1 MLGAYIVLAMA
12 GNILPAALLPE
23 TTLMFGSVAVLL
35 VISFY
40 GSGWGIAAALLAGF
54 HTIALYHHP
63 FVAIIFMAEALVV
76 GLLFKRGF
84 NLVLADAYFWL
95 FISLPLYV
103 LFYHLMLKTSLEVTG
118 LALLRQ
124 ALNGI
129 FNAVLAFT
137 LWRLPP
143 LRRYHKFPLTLWDN
157 WLSIILLAFALPS
170 VLIMIFNGRPFTQLI
185 GPNYEVQLLA
195 NCQAVDEKLTD
206 SLQLLQQSGEEL
218 ARLAGEKGVENLAPL
233 QSRADS
239 LQQKMPPGMQLY
251 ITDCSDRIILTSL
264 QPSTIIN
271 QVNSRQD
278 RCLAAGPIPS
288 AGYSEVHTDA
298 IEPNPHLSLNLPIV
312 RDGRFCGAVHATLD
326 HTGLATI
333 LRDQGPEL
341 AAAFT
346 VIDGQGRIFAST
358 DQSKKPMGNFF
369 IGAVNQYGIPEV
381 NSYLWQPEFKQLL
394 SATGPAAGP
403 DFFQAGQSPLH
414 LAIDLPAAT
423 IQASLHRR
431 YLHGMALMFSPA
443 LLALLLG
450 WTLNKR
456 VTTPLNELVVAT
468 RNQSTKNHNGE
479 NISWPNKPGWEVAEL
494 TANFRELVAT
504 LDSKEKLLQQWL
516 EDNIKSRRKAEQAM
530 DDAHARHKW
539 EVFSTGR
546 KLRAE
551 VNQGERMKEL
561 LAELELTEEKYRFL
575 VEKSLVGF
583 YIIRAEK
590 LIYVNPRF
598 AEILLYPHEELL
610 AGIKLNK
617 LVAKDDWLLVRANQL
632 KQLRNEARNLQYQY
646 QVLCKDGTVRHVEV
660 LDGVG
665 SYAGQPAIIGTML
678 DITERVKAEETIK
691 HMAYHDPLTGLPN
704 RFVFQDRIHQSFS
717 FAARHQKMVGLLF
730 LDLDRFKAINDT
742 LGHMIGDQLLKE
754 VSNRLQNGLR
764 SCDTISRFG
773 GDEFNIL
780 VTEVTQESDI
790 QMVAHKIIRSMEYPF
805 YLDDRELY
813 VTCSIGIAI
822 YPKDCQ
828 DAENLVKKAD
838 TALYRAKEL
847 GRNNFQTYN
856 EAMGSLALE
865 RMAMESSLRHAL
877 ERHEFRVYYQPQV
890 NLISGKVVG
899 VEALVRW
906 KHPSGE
912 IVPPSSFIPL
922 AEEIGFIAP
931 IGEWVLRT
939 ACLQAKAWQNE
950 GFAPLRIGVNVSV
963 MQFNMPDFSAMV
975 SEIINEA
982 GIGPE
987 WVNLEITESV
997 IVKNAEEA
1005 IAKFQELHDVGIT
1018 IAIDDFGIGY
1028 SCLSYLKDFRVDQL
1042 KMDRAFVRNL
1052 PHEKNDVNIAGSIV
1066 KMAHD
1071 LKMSVIAE
1079 GVENEEQF
1087 NFLRSLGCN
1096 EVQGYIISKPVPPEE
1111 IVRFF
1116 EHPQSPHKPWQTA
1129 ANSPVWTPDL
1139 PIPRDTITRHKLTV
1153 SAKTT

>member
-1 MLGAYIVLAMA
+1 MA
-12 GNILPAALLPE
+12 GNILPAALLSE

-35 VISFY
+35 VIRFY
-40 GSGWGIAAALLAGF
+40 GTGWGVAAALLAGF
-54 HTIALYHHP
+54 HTIALWHHP
-63 FVAIIFMAEALVV
+63 FVVLIFVAEALVA
-76 GLLFKRGF
+76 GLLLKRGF
-84 NLVLADAYFWL
+84 NLVLADAYFWF
-95 FISLPLYV
+95 FISLPLYLV
-103 LFYHLMLKTSLEVTG
+103 FYCFFMGITPEAAG

-129 FNAVLAFT
+129 FNAILALALLRF
-137 LWRLPP
+137 LP
-143 LRRYHKFPLTLWDN
+143 LRRYHKSPLTLWDN
-157 WLSIILLAFALPS
+157 WLSIILFSFALPA
-170 VLIMIFNGRPFTQLI
+170 VLIMIFNGRSFAQLI
-185 GPNYEVQLLA
+185 KPNHEMHLLA
-195 NCQAVDEKLTD
+195 NCQVVEEKLAD
-206 SLQLLQQSGEEL
+206 SLHQLQQSGEKL
-218 ARLAGEKGVENLAPL
+218 ARLAGEKGLGNLAPL
-233 QSRADS
+233 QSLADS
-239 LQQKMPPGMQLY
+239 LQQELPPGMQLY
-251 ITDCSDRIILTSL
+251 ISDLNDRIVLSSL
-264 QPSTIIN
+264 PQPTIVNQIN
-271 QVNSRQD
+271 PRPD
-278 RCLAAGPIPS
+278 RCSLAERTNLP
-288 AGYSEVHTDA
+288 GYSEVHTDA
-298 IEPNPHLSLNLPIV
+298 IMPSPHLSFNIPIV
-312 RDGRFCGAVHATLD
+312 RNGCFTGEVHATLD
-326 HTGLATI
+326 CTGLAPI
-333 LRDQGPEL
+333 LGSPPEL

-346 VIDGQGRIFAST
+346 VIDHKGRIFAST
-358 DQSKKPMGNFF
+358 DPGKKPMGDFF
-369 IGAVNQYGIPEV
+369 VGEANKYGIPEI

-394 SATGPAAGP
+394 PASSPVAAMHGAGPSHFSATLT
-403 DFFQAGQSPLH
+403 PLY
-414 LAIDLPAAT
+414 LAIDLPWETIAT
-423 IQASLHRR
+423 SLHSQ
-431 YLHGMALMFSPA
+431 YLNSMALMLSPA

-450 WTLNKR
+450 WTLHRR
-456 VTTPLNELVVAT
+456 VTSPLNELVVTT
-468 RNQSTKNHNGE
+468 RDLTNKHHKGE
-479 NISWPNKPGWEVAEL
+479 KISWPVTPGWEVAEL
-494 TANFRELVAT
+494 TANFRELVST
-504 LDSKEKLLQQWL
+504 LDNKDKLLRQWI
-516 EDNIKSRRKAEQAM
+516 EENTKSRQKAEQAM

-551 VNQGERMKEL
+551 VDHGERMKEL
-561 LAELELTEEKYRFL
+561 LAELELAEEKYRFL

-646 QVLCKDGTVRHVEV
+646 QVRCKDGTIRHVEV
-660 LDGVG
+660 LDGIG
-665 SYAGQPAIIGTML
+665 SYAGKPAIIGTML

-730 LDLDRFKAINDT
+730 LDLDRFKSINDT

-754 VSNRLQNGLR
+754 VSSRLQKDLR

-780 VTEVTQESDI
+780 VTEVTLESDI

-805 YLDDRELY
+805 YLDGRELY

-822 YPKDCQ
+822 YPRDCQ

-838 TALYRAKEL
+838 TALYRAKEM

-856 EAMGSLALE
+856 DAMGSLALE

-922 AEEIGFIAP
+922 AEEIGFIVP

-939 ACLQAKAWQNE
+939 ACLQAKAWQDE
-950 GFAPLRIGVNVSV
+950 GFAPIRIGVNVSI
-963 MQFNMPDFSAMV
+963 MQFDMPDFSTLV

-982 GIGPE
+982 DIGPE

-1005 IAKFQELHDVGIT
+1005 IAKFQELHNVGIT

-1052 PHEKNDVNIAGSIV
+1052 PHEKNDANIAGSIV

-1079 GVENEEQF
+1079 GVENEDQF

-1096 EVQGYIISKPVPPEE
+1096 EVQGYIISKPVPAEE
-1111 IVRFF
+1111 VARFF
-1116 EHPQSPHKPWQTA
+1116 EHPRRPPNLDNRRQIHPPGPPA
-1129 ANSPVWTPDL
+1129 
-1139 PIPRDTITRHKLTV
+1139 
-1153 SAKTT
+1153 